1 MILLWLNI
9 KKKKINLFL
18 IYFQVKLS
26 DSFGVKNKIKEKK
39 PLEIEYIRKKNS
51 YIMNIEI
58 EKEFSFFIY

>member
-1 MILLWLNI
+1 M
-9 KKKKINLFL
+9 
-18 IYFQVKLS
+18 IYFQVKLA